1 MNLDQDREGE
11 NVIGKYVHLVKTTY
25 QTYLDKTT
33 PHIKYRWSAF
43 GVLFFLFFIR
53 IIHVQ
58 GFYVVC
64 YGYCIFLLNQFLL
77 FLSPKFDMTL
87 QQEQSNDALE
97 AGEDEE
103 YNDPGLY
110 KKSVTEK
117 EFRPFI
123 RKLPEFKFWNKA
135 VTGVVICLALTFFSI
150 FDLPVF
156 WPILVIYFI
165 LLTFLTMKAQIQHMV
180 KYKYIP
186 FDIGKKKYSNKAKLS
201 TSNTT
206 MSV

>member
-1 MNLDQDREGE
+1 MSLDQQMD
-11 NVIGKYVHLVKTTY
+11 NDNFIGKHAHLIKITY

-43 GVLFFLFFIR
+43 GVLFFLFLFR
-53 IIHVQ
+53 IIQYQ

-87 QQEQSNDALE
+87 QQEQTNDALE

-103 YNDPGLY
+103 YNDPSLY
-110 KKSVTEK
+110 KKSITEK

-135 VTGVVICLALTFFSI
+135 VTGVVICLFLTMFNI
-150 FDLPVF
+150 LDLPVF
-156 WPILVIYFI
+156 WPILVVYFI

-186 FDIGKKKYSNKAKLS
+186 FDIGKKKYTNKAKFS
-201 TSNTT
+201 NNTT

>member
-1 MNLDQDREGE
+1 MDDPETTSNNPVQQYLQQ
-11 NVIGKYVHLVKTTY
+11 IKTAY
-25 QTYLDKTT
+25 QSYLDKST
-33 PHIKYRWSAF
+33 PHLKYRWCTF
-43 GVLFFLFFIR
+43 GVLFVIFFIR
-53 IIHVQ
+53 IILIH

-87 QQEQSNDALE
+87 QQERTNDALE
-97 AGEDEE
+97 AGEED
-103 YNDPGLY
+103 YNDDDSLY
-110 KKSVTEK
+110 KKSITEK

-123 RKLPEFKFWNKA
+123 RKLPEFKFWYK
-135 VTGVVICLALTFFSI
+135 VMIGIVLSITLTLFNI

-156 WPILVIYFI
+156 WPILVAYFV
-165 LLTFLTMKAQIQHMV
+165 LLTFLTMKAQIQHMI

-186 FDIGKKKYSNKAKLS
+186 FDIGKKKYNNKAKLAK
-201 TSNTT
+201 TNAT